1 MAFSVENARFA
12 SQFKNLTIPGEKALP
27 KYVLGNKQKKK
38 TLAREIKLKRR
49 PN

>member
-38 TLAREIKLKRR
+38 NIGQRNQTKTSA
-49 PN
+49 